1 MDNLPREVEMNRIA
15 GAVAATVVLVAT
27 VAATQQ
33 TRPNLSGTWALDIAA
48 SNFAKEAP
56 PAKKVVTIEHLEPKL
71 TMSVVEDGPSGA
83 VKGEAQYLTD
93 KTPVMNSVLGNPMT
107 TIAAWEGAEL
117 VMTTTGTFG
126 DNEIMLV
133 DRYALS
139 GDGRTLTVRRHFE
152 GKQRGG
158 VQDQVLVHRKQ

>member
-1 MDNLPREVEMNRIA
+1 MSRILSTFA
-15 GAVAATVVLVAT
+15 AIAILAATG
-27 VAATQQ
+27 AAALQ
-33 TRPNLSGTWALDIAA
+33 TRPNLSGTWALDTAA
-48 SNFAKEAP
+48 SDFAKESP
-56 PAKKVVTIEHLEPKL
+56 PARKVVTIEHLEPKL
-71 TMSVVEDGPSGA
+71 TIGVVEDGPSGA

-107 TIAAWEGAEL
+107 TIATWEGAEL
-117 VMTTTGTFG
+117 VMTTTGKFG
-126 DNEIMLV
+126 DNEITLI

-139 GDGRTLTVRRHFE
+139 SDGRTLTVKRHFE

>member
-1 MDNLPREVEMNRIA
+1 MNHLHRMVEMSR
-15 GAVAATVVLVAT
+15 VVGT
-27 VAATQQ
+27 VAAIALLTATIAAARQ
-33 TRPNLSGTWALDIAA
+33 TRPNLSGTWALDVAA
-48 SNFAKEAP
+48 SNFAKESP
-56 PAKKVVTIEHLEPKL
+56 PAKKVVTIDHLEPKL
-71 TMSVVEDGPSGA
+71 TMTVVEEGPAGA

-107 TIAAWEGAEL
+107 TVATWDGTEL

-126 DNEIMLV
+126 DNEITLV
-133 DRYALS
+133 DRYVLS

-158 VQDQVLVHRKQ
+158 VQDQVLVHHKQ